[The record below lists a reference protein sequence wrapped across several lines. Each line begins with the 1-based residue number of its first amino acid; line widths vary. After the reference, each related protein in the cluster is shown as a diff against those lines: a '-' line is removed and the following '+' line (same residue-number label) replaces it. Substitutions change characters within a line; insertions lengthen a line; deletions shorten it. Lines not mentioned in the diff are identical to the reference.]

1 MKTPNQI
8 KYVFAAILSLAICG
22 CRTIV
27 KGNKKTDNINRYF
40 WIPSSSGTV
49 QHPIEVFDVHFC
61 YYRPKEGN
69 TYMFQYNYFGFFLK
83 NGGLASG
90 TNGIVYDE
98 NSTAPIPRYIAA
110 LWLSLPERQVYY
122 IDERLPHKQIDNLFA
137 KGYDYYDKDGKLKK
151 ENYDELDLCFLPKG
165 KVVLYLKGIQR
176 KTLIDW
182 MGQGTATDNFNADIC
197 KVQRSESIGTH
208 IDYIIEQDTY
218 IDYETPV
225 DSLLN
230 KYFERFSYTINV
242 DFADKQSKRFWGKE
256 IYANGEELISRNRPL
271 VESIAMPSRLKY
283 YEVTWETDDYK
294 YRANLHFCE
303 EEMLRI
309 FDEAYGN
316 DRTQKGEFHISFGN
330 KGETVEIYL
339 LVGGKKYVFEKTEIE
354 VTKQYIPHPDDDRT
368 IVFKNYEN
376 KPQNTFR
383 VK

>member
-1 MKTPNQI
+1 MKTPKFI

-27 KGNKKTDNINRYF
+27 KENNKTDNINRYF

-90 TNGIVYDE
+90 KNGIDYDE

-110 LWLSLPERQVYY
+110 LWLSLPERTVYY
-122 IDERLPHKQIDNLFA
+122 IDEGLPHEQIDNLFA
-137 KGYDYYDKDGKLKK
+137 KGYDYYDEDGKLSK
-151 ENYDELDLCFLPKG
+151 ETYDELDLCFLPKG
-165 KVVLYLKGIQR
+165 KVVLYLKGSQR
-176 KTLIDW
+176 TTLIDW
-182 MGQGTATDNFNADIC
+182 IGQGTATDNFNADIC

-242 DFADKQSKRFWGKE
+242 DFADKQSKRYWGKE

-294 YRANLHFCE
+294 YSAEFNFNE
-303 EEMLRI
+303 DEMLRL

-316 DRTQKGEFHISFGN
+316 DRTQKGEFHIAFGN
-330 KGETVEIYL
+330 EGAPVDIYL
-339 LVGGKKYVFEKTEIE
+339 LVGGKKFVFKKTEIMVE
-354 VTKQYIPHPDDDRT
+354 KYPLSNPDDET
-368 IVFKNYEN
+368 IVFKN
-376 KPQNTFR
+376 
-383 VK
+383 